1 MFRQPTKQEKCQRL
15 YITRCNICKLKET
28 KKKKKNL
35 EFGGKLKYLTYREEE
50 NNILL
55 LFISALDQTL
65 SKVLVR
71 EMN

>member
-15 YITRCNICKLKET
+15 YTARCNICKLKET
-28 KKKKKNL
+28 KDKNNL

-55 LFISALDQTL
+55 FFISA
-65 SKVLVR
+65 
-71 EMN
+71 